1 MIPITV
7 DGMAGRDEVAA
18 ALRPPLSYRLTAG
31 QWLAIDCLAATVAA
45 GALLFDVGALHGF
58 RWHAPTEASAVYA
71 AARRIWTV
79 PVLVVV
85 TGAGCLL
92 TAAGRAPLIV
102 DATLG
107 MALYMAAVL
116 CRRATAVAIIIA
128 AEVVF
133 GALFLLADDY
143 SRSQTDAV
151 RGLLV
156 AGALW
161 FIGSSVRARRS
172 YLAGLADQAAQ
183 RQQDQAE
190 LSRHAVREERVRI
203 ARELHDV
210 VTHSLSVVTIQA
222 GVGRKV
228 GPSQPGEALRALR
241 AVELTGRGAL
251 EELRRILGLLRD
263 DAESPSLSPAPG
275 IEDLGELTDSV
286 RAAGI
291 SVGLTV
297 TADAALP
304 PSVALTV
311 YRIVQEALTNVVKHA
326 SNAHALVRVRTDAD
340 GVRVT
345 VTDTG
350 RGRPAAAA
358 GRGGT
363 GARHGIVGMR
373 ERAAAFG
380 GTLDAGVLPG
390 GGFQVR
396 AFLPV
401 AEPVAPLAERVAPA
415 AAQPVPDA
423 AIGQPT

>member
-1 MIPITV
+1 
-7 DGMAGRDEVAA
+7 
-18 ALRPPLSYRLTAG
+18 
-31 QWLAIDCLAATVAA
+31 
-45 GALLFDVGALHGF
+45 
-58 RWHAPTEASAVYA
+58 
-71 AARRIWTV
+71 
-79 PVLVVV
+79 
-85 TGAGCLL
+85 
-92 TAAGRAPLIV
+92 
-102 DATLG
+102 
-107 MALYMAAVL
+107 
-116 CRRATAVAIIIA
+116 
-128 AEVVF
+128 
-133 GALFLLADDY
+133 
-143 SRSQTDAV
+143 
-151 RGLLV
+151 
-156 AGALW
+156 
-161 FIGSSVRARRS
+161 
-172 YLAGLADQAAQ
+172 
-183 RQQDQAE
+183 
-190 LSRHAVREERVRI
+190 
-203 ARELHDV
+203 
-210 VTHSLSVVTIQA
+210 
-222 GVGRKV
+222 
-228 GPSQPGEALRALR
+228 
-241 AVELTGRGAL
+241 
-251 EELRRILGLLRD
+251 
-263 DAESPSLSPAPG
+263 
-275 IEDLGELTDSV
+275 V